1 MSLVLLSSPY
11 YLRCLGVHSKPFLK
25 KKKKIK
31 KKNTF
36 VHMCMRAFVDT
47 AMNGKVSSRCSRTS
61 NLVQFSQSLL
71 VGVDDSSISCHHLF
85 S

>member
-1 MSLVLLSSPY
+1 MLLSSPY
-11 YLRCLGVHSKPFLK
+11 YLRCLDVHSKHFLK
-25 KKKKIK
+25 KKT
-31 KKNTF
+31 KNTF

-47 AMNGKVSSRCSRTS
+47 AMNVKVSSRCSHTS